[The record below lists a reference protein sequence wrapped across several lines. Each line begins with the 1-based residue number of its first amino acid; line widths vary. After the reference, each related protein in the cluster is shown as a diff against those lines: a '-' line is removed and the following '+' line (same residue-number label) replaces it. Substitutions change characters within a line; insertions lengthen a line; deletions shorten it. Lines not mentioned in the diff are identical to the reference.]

1 MPSHEKAQ
9 KNASREKADRLV
21 FARST
26 KLLTLLGLVSIL
38 AACASAQQSIQASPP
53 VVRPKPLAAT
63 PGSQGS
69 LFPAA
74 LSAGA
79 PRPLFEDRR
88 ARAVGDSLQVVLQE
102 RTTAKRAS
110 GNQASRAAATELSM
124 SASGLPLAKA
134 LNGPKMTAESD
145 LSFQGKGAASANND
159 FTGTIMVMVTQVL
172 SNGNLVVSGEKQ
184 IAIGREEEVIR
195 FSGIINPADLSNNTV
210 ASTQVADA
218 RVEYRGRGIA
228 DDATQPGWLSR
239 TLMKVLPY

>member
-1 MPSHEKAQ
+1 MPSHELAG
-9 KNASREKADRLV
+9 ASSLSVKVDRLV
-21 FARST
+21 FGRPT
-26 KLLTLLGLVSIL
+26 KLLTLLALVSVL

-53 VVRPKPLAAT
+53 VVRPKPLAST
-63 PGSQGS
+63 PASQGS

-74 LSAGA
+74 LAAGA

-88 ARAVGDSLQVVLQE
+88 ARAVGDLLQVVLQE

-124 SASGLPLAKA
+124 SASGIPLAKA

-172 SNGNLVVSGEKQ
+172 VSGEKQ

-210 ASTQVADA
+210 SSTQVADA